1 MKYILKNTSTT
12 EKTMVNKCF
21 LKTNFGRIYVNSHI
35 KDYELLSPNELRIGT
50 TIINLPQQTMYNKI
64 TYIHSQLRDFNVGM
78 LLRYFKTSDYFLE
91 NLINENIN
99 CPFEE
104 IPFLNNIL
112 LSDTDK
118 HSLLKP
124 VYHRYISTK
133 KNNPL
138 YLQKV
143 LKKLKARKNIISDAI
158 YYDKMVLYDVPCI
171 IENSKLRIL
180 DRFKID
186 ISESAVIRDEA
197 SRKYFSY
204 GFNCISLGVSKFDRV
219 EIIFE
224 EVNSNINPD
233 NVLYEK
239 QIKEIIFI
247 KS

>member
-1 MKYILKNTSTT
+1 MEYILKNTSTT
-12 EKTMVNKCF
+12 ENTIGNEYL

-64 TYIHSQLRDFNVGM
+64 TYIHSELRDFNVGV
-78 LLRYFKTSDYFLE
+78 LRRYFETSDNFLE
-91 NLINENIN
+91 ELINENIN
-99 CPFEE
+99 CPFEN
-104 IPFLNNIL
+104 IPFLNDID

-133 KNNPL
+133 RNNPL
-138 YLQKV
+138 YLQNI
-143 LKKLKARKNIISDAI
+143 LKKLIERKNIISDAI

-186 ISESAVIRDEA
+186 ISEYVKIGGR
-197 SRKYFSY
+197 YFSDE
-204 GFNCISLGVSKFDRV
+204 FSCISLGVSKFDRV

-224 EVNSNINPD
+224 EINRNIKSD

-239 QIKEIIFI
+239 QIREIIFI

>member
-1 MKYILKNTSTT
+1 MEYILKNTSTT
-12 EKTMVNKCF
+12 ENTMGNEYL
-21 LKTNFGRIYVNSHI
+21 LKTNFGRIYVNSNI

-50 TIINLPQQTMYNKI
+50 TIINLPQQTIYNKI
-64 TYIHSQLRDFNVGM
+64 IYVHSETRDFNVGV
-78 LLRYFKTSDYFLE
+78 LRRYFETSDNFLE
-91 NLINENIN
+91 ELIKENVN

-104 IPFLNNIL
+104 IPFLNDID

-133 KNNPL
+133 RNNPL
-138 YLQKV
+138 YLQNI
-143 LKKLKARKNIISDAI
+143 LKKLTERKNIISDAI

-186 ISESAVIRDEA
+186 ISEYAVINGR
-197 SRKYFSY
+197 YFSDK
-204 GFNCISLGVSKFDRV
+204 FSCISLGVSKFDRV

-224 EVNSNINPD
+224 EINRNIKSD

-239 QIKEIIFI
+239 QIREIIFI

>member
-1 MKYILKNTSTT
+1 MEYVLKNTSTT

-64 TYIHSQLRDFNVGM
+64 TYIHSETRDFNVGV
-78 LLRYFKTSDYFLE
+78 LRRYFETSDNFLE
-91 NLINENIN
+91 RLIKENVN
-99 CPFEE
+99 CPFEN
-104 IPFLNNIL
+104 IPFLNDID

-133 KNNPL
+133 RNNPL
-138 YLQKV
+138 YLQNI
-143 LKKLKARKNIISDAI
+143 LKKLIERKNIISDAI

-186 ISESAVIRDEA
+186 ILESAVIRDEA

-224 EVNSNINPD
+224 EVNCNINSD

-239 QIKEIIFI
+239 QIREIIFI

>member
-1 MKYILKNTSTT
+1 MEYILKNTSTT

-133 KNNPL
+133 RNNPL
-138 YLQKV
+138 YLQNI
-143 LKKLKARKNIISDAI
+143 LKKLTETEILNKKQVRYVSSLFICAIKCIKNG
-158 YYDKMVLYDVPCI
+158 
-171 IENSKLRIL
+171 KLVIHML
-180 DRFKID
+180 LTKIT
-186 ISESAVIRDEA
+186 
-197 SRKYFSY
+197 F
-204 GFNCISLGVSKFDRV
+204 
-219 EIIFE
+219 
-224 EVNSNINPD
+224 
-233 NVLYEK
+233 
-239 QIKEIIFI
+239 
-247 KS
+247 

>member
-1 MKYILKNTSTT
+1 MEYILKNTSTT
-12 EKTMVNKCF
+12 ENTMGNEYL
-21 LKTNFGRIYVNSHI
+21 LKTNFGRIYVNSNI

-50 TIINLPQQTMYNKI
+50 TIINLPQQTIYNKI
-64 TYIHSQLRDFNVGM
+64 IYVHSETRDFNVGV
-78 LLRYFKTSDYFLE
+78 LRRYFETSDNFLE
-91 NLINENIN
+91 ELIKENVN

-104 IPFLNNIL
+104 IPFLNDID

-133 KNNPL
+133 RNNPL
-138 YLQKV
+138 YLQNI
-143 LKKLKARKNIISDAI
+143 LKKLTERKNIISDAI
-158 YYDKMVLYDVPCI
+158 YYNKMVLYDVPCI

-186 ISESAVIRDEA
+186 ISEYAKIGGR
-197 SRKYFSY
+197 YFSDK
-204 GFNCISLGVSKFDRV
+204 FSCISLGVSKFDRV

-224 EVNSNINPD
+224 EINRNIKSD

-239 QIKEIIFI
+239 QIREIIFI

>member
-1 MKYILKNTSTT
+1 MEYILKNTSTT
-12 EKTMVNKCF
+12 ENTIGNEYL
-21 LKTNFGRIYVNSHI
+21 LKTNFGRIYVNSNI

-64 TYIHSQLRDFNVGM
+64 TYIHSELRDFNVGV
-78 LLRYFKTSDYFLE
+78 LRRYFETSDNFLE
-91 NLINENIN
+91 ELINENIN
-99 CPFEE
+99 CPFEN
-104 IPFLNNIL
+104 IPFLNDID

-133 KNNPL
+133 RNNPL
-138 YLQKV
+138 YLQNI
-143 LKKLKARKNIISDAI
+143 LKKLIERKNIISDAI

-186 ISESAVIRDEA
+186 ISEYVKIGGR
-197 SRKYFSY
+197 YFSDK
-204 GFNCISLGVSKFDRV
+204 FSCISLGVSKFDRV

-224 EVNSNINPD
+224 EINRNIKSD

-239 QIKEIIFI
+239 QIREIIFI

>member
-1 MKYILKNTSTT
+1 
-12 EKTMVNKCF
+12 
-21 LKTNFGRIYVNSHI
+21 
-35 KDYELLSPNELRIGT
+35 
-50 TIINLPQQTMYNKI
+50 
-64 TYIHSQLRDFNVGM
+64 
-78 LLRYFKTSDYFLE
+78 
-91 NLINENIN
+91 
-99 CPFEE
+99 
-104 IPFLNNIL
+104 
-112 LSDTDK
+112 
-118 HSLLKP
+118 
-124 VYHRYISTK
+124 
-133 KNNPL
+133 
-138 YLQKV
+138 
-143 LKKLKARKNIISDAI
+143 
-158 YYDKMVLYDVPCI
+158 MVLYDVPCI

>member
-1 MKYILKNTSTT
+1 MEYVLKNTSTT
-12 EKTMVNKCF
+12 EKTMVNKYF

-64 TYIHSQLRDFNVGM
+64 TYIHSQLRDFNVGV
-78 LLRYFKTSDYFLE
+78 LRRYFETSDNFLE

-104 IPFLNNIL
+104 IPFLNNIF

-133 KNNPL
+133 RNNPL
-138 YLQKV
+138 YLQNI
-143 LKKLKARKNIISDAI
+143 LKKLTERKKIISDAI

-186 ISESAVIRDEA
+186 ISEYAKIGGR
-197 SRKYFSY
+197 YFSDK
-204 GFNCISLGVSKFDRV
+204 FSCISLGVSKFDRV

-224 EVNSNINPD
+224 EINRNIKSD

-239 QIKEIIFI
+239 QIREIIFI

>member
-1 MKYILKNTSTT
+1 MEYILKNTSTT

-143 LKKLKARKNIISDAI
+143 LKKLIERKKIISDAI

-186 ISESAVIRDEA
+186 ISEYAKIGGR
-197 SRKYFSY
+197 YFSDK
-204 GFNCISLGVSKFDRV
+204 FSCISLGVSKFDRV